1 MAKLWRYGFPGFVEG
16 EMNRWS
22 MKDFEDSEKSLYDSV
37 IIDIIIESLYICSN
51 LYNVQEPACNAGNLG
66 LDP

>member
-37 IIDIIIESLYICSN
+37 IIDIIIDN
-51 LYNVQEPACNAGNLG
+51 H
-66 LDP
+66 